1 MRILKIVLGILLLS
15 HALCVAQLRLP
26 CLISDGMVLQRDQ
39 SLRLWGWASP
49 QEKVSLLFKSK
60 QYKTQADSTGKWQI
74 KLPAQPAGGPFELLF
89 RGKTEVKVSNVLFGD
104 VWICAGQSNMVI
116 PMERVKEKY
125 PEDIMSANYP
135 EIRLFFVPTL
145 TDLQKKRDDFQS
157 GSWKVANSKDVLQFS
172 AVAYFFAKNLYEK
185 YHVPIGLINSSVGG
199 TPIEAWIGEEGLAKF
214 PELTA
219 TLQKNK
225 DSLYIKA
232 LLRQIAAVAST
243 PRKSQDKGMSETVPW
258 HSADYIPKGWRR
270 MNVPGYWEDQGVKDL
285 NGVVWYRKEIDV
297 PASMTGVPAKLFLGR
312 IVDADIAYVNGK
324 QVGNITY
331 QYPPRRYEIPAGVL
345 KEGKNILVVRVVNQV
360 GKGGFVPDKNYSL
373 VANSQV
379 IDIKGDWWCKVGEV
393 FPPAKDNG
401 INFSAQN
408 QPSSLFNAMIAPL
421 VSTAAK
427 GFLWYQGESNTGNPE
442 PYRDLLPA
450 LVQDWRSRWGQGDLP
465 FLGVQLA
472 NFMEVDYLPS
482 ESQWAVLR
490 EGQLKLLSVPNTAL
504 AVTIDLGEWNDI
516 HPLNKKDIGYR
527 LSLAAQKLA
536 YGDQNVVHSGPLL
549 ASATAENGKIRLRFD
564 QTGGG
569 IVSKD
574 DEELRWFAVSGAD
587 KKFVWA
593 QARIEGKNEIVVW
606 NDTVSVPL
614 YVRYAWSDNPENVNF
629 YNKEGL
635 PASPF
640 RTDEPAKR

>member
-1 MRILKIVLGILLLS
+1 MLLS

-26 CLISDGMVLQRDQ
+26 RLISDGMVLQRDQ

-49 QEKVSLLFKSK
+49 QEKVSLLFKNK
-60 QYKTQADSTGKWQI
+60 QYKTQADATGKWEI
-74 KLPAQPAGGPFELLF
+74 RLPAQPAGGPFDLLF
-89 RGKTEVKVSNVLFGD
+89 RGKNEVKVSNVLFGD

-125 PEDIMSANYP
+125 LEDIASANYP
-135 EIRLFFVPTL
+135 EIRLFFVVTL
-145 TDLQKKRDDFQS
+145 TDLQKKRDDFSS
-157 GSWKVANSKDVLQFS
+157 GSWKMANPKDVLQFS
-172 AVAYFFAKNLYEK
+172 AVAYFFARNLYEK

-225 DSLYIKA
+225 DSLYVKS
-232 LLRQIAAVAST
+232 LLRQMAAANT
-243 PRKSQDKGMSETVPW
+243 PRKSQDKGMSETIPW
-258 HSADYIPKGWRR
+258 YSADYVPKGWRR
-270 MNVPGYWEDQGVKDL
+270 MNVPGYWEDQGIKDL

-297 PASMTGVPAKLFLGR
+297 PASMTGVSAKLFLGR

-345 KEGKNILVVRVVNQV
+345 KEGKNILVVRVVNQA

-373 VANSQV
+373 VANGQV
-379 IDIKGDWWCKVGEV
+379 VDIKGDWWCKVGEV

-401 INFSAQN
+401 VNFSAQN
-408 QPSSLFNAMIAPL
+408 QPSALFNAMIAPL
-421 VSTAAK
+421 VSTVAK

-450 LVQDWRSRWGQGDLP
+450 LVQDWRSRWRQGDLP
-465 FLGVQLA
+465 FFGVQLA

-490 EGQLKLLSVPNTAL
+490 EGQLKLLSVPHTAL

-527 LSLAAQKLA
+527 LSLAAQKVA
-536 YGDQNVVHSGPLL
+536 YGDQNVVYSGPIL
-549 ASATAENGKIRLRFD
+549 ASATPENGKIRLRFD
-564 QTGGG
+564 QVGSG
-569 IVSKD
+569 IVAKD
-574 DEELRWFAVSGAD
+574 GEELRWFAVAGAD

-593 QARIEGKNEIVVW
+593 QARIEGKNEIIVW
-606 NDTVSVPL
+606 NDDLPAPL
-614 YVRYAWSDNPENVNF
+614 YVRYAWADNPENVNF

-640 RTDEPAKR
+640 RTDEPASR

>member
-1 MRILKIVLGILLLS
+1 MLLS

-26 CLISDGMVLQRDQ
+26 RLISDGMVLQRDQ

-49 QEKVSLLFKSK
+49 QEKVSLLFKNK
-60 QYKTQADSTGKWQI
+60 QYKTQADATGNWEI
-74 KLPAQPAGGPFELLF
+74 KLPAQPAGGPFDLLF
-89 RGKTEVKVSNVLFGD
+89 RGQNEVKVSNVLFGD
-104 VWICAGQSNMVI
+104 VWICAGQSNMVL

-125 PEDIMSANYP
+125 PEDIASANYP
-135 EIRLFFVPTL
+135 EIRLFFVATL
-145 TDLQKKRDDFQS
+145 TDLQKKRDDFPS
-157 GSWKVANSKDVLQFS
+157 GSWKVANPKDVLQFS
-172 AVAYFFAKNLYEK
+172 AVAYFFARNLYEK

-199 TPIEAWIGEEGLAKF
+199 TPIEAWIGEEGLTKF

-225 DSLYIKA
+225 DSLYIKS
-232 LLRQIAAVAST
+232 LLKQMAATNT
-243 PRKSQDKGMSETVPW
+243 PRKSRDKGMSETVPW
-258 HSADYIPKGWRR
+258 YSADYVPKGWRR
-270 MNVPGYWEDQGVKDL
+270 MNVPGYWEDQGIKDL

-297 PASMTGVPAKLFLGR
+297 PASMTGVSAKLFLGR
-312 IVDADIAYVNGK
+312 IVDADIAYINGK
-324 QVGNITY
+324 QVGNVTY

-345 KEGKNILVVRVVNQV
+345 KEGKNTLVVRVINQA

-373 VANSQV
+373 VANGQV
-379 IDIKGDWWCKVGEV
+379 LDIKGDWWCKVGEV

-401 INFSAQN
+401 VNFSAQN
-408 QPSSLFNAMIAPL
+408 QPSALFNAMIAPL

-465 FLGVQLA
+465 FFGVQLA

-504 AVTIDLGEWNDI
+504 VVTIDLGEWNDI

-549 ASATAENGKIRLRFD
+549 ASATPENGKIRLRFD
-564 QTGGG
+564 QTGSG
-569 IVSKD
+569 IISKD
-574 DEELRWFAVSGAD
+574 DEELRWFAVAGAD

-606 NDTVSVPL
+606 NDAVSTPL
-614 YVRYAWSDNPENVNF
+614 YVRYAWADNPENVNF

-640 RTDEPAKR
+640 RTDESARR

>member
-1 MRILKIVLGILLLS
+1 MLLS

-26 CLISDGMVLQRDQ
+26 RLISDGMVLQREQ
-39 SLRLWGWASP
+39 PLRLWGWASP
-49 QEKVSLLFKSK
+49 QEKVSLLFKNK
-60 QYKTQADSTGKWQI
+60 QYKTQADATGKWEI
-74 KLPAQPAGGPFELLF
+74 KLPAQPAGGPFDLLF
-89 RGKTEVKVSNVLFGD
+89 RGKNEVKVSNVLFGD

-125 PEDIMSANYP
+125 PEDIASANYP
-135 EIRLFFVPTL
+135 EIRLFFVATL
-145 TDLQKKRDDFQS
+145 TDLQRQRDDFPS
-157 GSWKVANSKDVLQFS
+157 GSWKIANPKDVLQFS
-172 AVAYFFAKNLYEK
+172 AVAYFFARNLYEK

-199 TPIEAWIGEEGLAKF
+199 TPIEAWIGEEGLTKF

-225 DSLYIKA
+225 DSLYVKS
-232 LLRQIAAVAST
+232 LLRQMAAANT
-243 PRKSQDKGMSETVPW
+243 PRKSQDKGMSEAVPW
-258 HSADYIPKGWRR
+258 YSADYVPKGWRR
-270 MNVPGYWEDQGVKDL
+270 MNVPGYWEDQGIKDL

-297 PASMTGVPAKLFLGR
+297 PVSMTGVAAKLFLGR
-312 IVDADIAYVNGK
+312 IVDADIAYINGK

-331 QYPPRRYEIPAGVL
+331 QYPPPRRYEIPAGVL
-345 KEGKNILVVRVVNQV
+345 KEGKNTLVVRVVNQA

-373 VANSQV
+373 VANGQV
-379 IDIKGDWWCKVGEV
+379 VDIKGDWWCKVGEV

-401 INFSAQN
+401 VNFSAQN

-421 VSTAAK
+421 VTTAAK

-450 LVQDWRSRWGQGDLP
+450 LVQDWRSRWGLGDLP
-465 FLGVQLA
+465 FFGVQLA

-490 EGQLKLLSVPNTAL
+490 EGQLNLLSVPNTAL

-536 YGDQNVVHSGPLL
+536 YGDQNVVHSGPIL
-549 ASATAENGKIRLRFD
+549 SSVTPENGKIRLRFD
-564 QTGGG
+564 QVGSG

-574 DEELRWFAVSGAD
+574 DEELRWFAVAGAD

-606 NDTVSVPL
+606 NDTISAPL
-614 YVRYAWSDNPENVNF
+614 YVRYAWADNPENVNF

>member
-1 MRILKIVLGILLLS
+1 LLLS

-26 CLISDGMVLQRDQ
+26 RLISDGMVLQRDQ

-49 QEKVSLLFKSK
+49 QEKVSLLFKNK
-60 QYKTQADSTGKWQI
+60 QYKTQADATGNWEI
-74 KLPAQPAGGPFELLF
+74 KLPAQPAGGPFDLLF
-89 RGKTEVKVSNVLFGD
+89 RGQNEVKVSNVLFGD
-104 VWICAGQSNMVI
+104 VWICAGQSNMVL

-125 PEDIMSANYP
+125 PEDIASANYP
-135 EIRLFFVPTL
+135 EIRLFFVATL
-145 TDLQKKRDDFQS
+145 TDLQKKRDDFPS
-157 GSWKVANSKDVLQFS
+157 GSWKVANPKDVLQFS
-172 AVAYFFAKNLYEK
+172 AVAYFFARNLYEK

-199 TPIEAWIGEEGLAKF
+199 TPIEAWIGEEGLTKF

-225 DSLYIKA
+225 DSLYIKS
-232 LLRQIAAVAST
+232 LLKQMAATNT
-243 PRKSQDKGMSETVPW
+243 PRKSRDKGMSETVPW
-258 HSADYIPKGWRR
+258 YSADYVPKGWRR
-270 MNVPGYWEDQGVKDL
+270 MNVPGYWEDQGIKDL

-297 PASMTGVPAKLFLGR
+297 PASMTGVSAKLFLGR
-312 IVDADIAYVNGK
+312 IVDADIAYINGK
-324 QVGNITY
+324 QVGNVTY

-345 KEGKNILVVRVVNQV
+345 KEGKNTLVVRVINQA

-373 VANSQV
+373 VANGQV
-379 IDIKGDWWCKVGEV
+379 LDIKGDWWCKVGEV

-401 INFSAQN
+401 VNFSAQN
-408 QPSSLFNAMIAPL
+408 QPSALFNAMIAPL

-465 FLGVQLA
+465 FFGVQLA

-504 AVTIDLGEWNDI
+504 VVTIDLGEWNDI

-549 ASATAENGKIRLRFD
+549 ASATPENGKIRLRFD
-564 QTGGG
+564 QTGSG
-569 IVSKD
+569 IISKD
-574 DEELRWFAVSGAD
+574 DEELRWFAVAGAD

-606 NDTVSVPL
+606 NDAVSTPL
-614 YVRYAWSDNPENVNF
+614 YVRYAWADNPENVNF

-640 RTDEPAKR
+640 RTDESARR

>member
-26 CLISDGMVLQRDQ
+26 RLISDGMVLQRDQ

-49 QEKVSLLFKSK
+49 QEKVSLLFKNK
-60 QYKTQADSTGKWQI
+60 QYKTQADATGKWEI
-74 KLPAQPAGGPFELLF
+74 KLPAQPAGGPFDLFF
-89 RGKTEVKVSNVLFGD
+89 RGKNEVKVSNVLFGD

-125 PEDIMSANYP
+125 PEDIASANYP
-135 EIRLFFVPTL
+135 EIRLFFVATL
-145 TDLQKKRDDFQS
+145 TDLQQKRDDFPS
-157 GSWKVANSKDVLQFS
+157 GSWKVANPKDVLQFS
-172 AVAYFFAKNLYEK
+172 AIAYFFARNLYEK

-199 TPIEAWIGEEGLAKF
+199 TPIEAWIGEEGLTKF

-225 DSLYIKA
+225 DSLYVKS
-232 LLRQIAAVAST
+232 LLKQMAAANT
-243 PRKSQDKGMSETVPW
+243 PRKSQDKGMSETIPW
-258 HSADYIPKGWRR
+258 YSVDYVPKGWRR
-270 MNVPGYWEDQGVKDL
+270 MNVPGYWEDQGIKDL

-297 PASMTGVPAKLFLGR
+297 PASMTGVSAKLFLGR

-345 KEGKNILVVRVVNQV
+345 KEGKNTLVVRVVNQA

-373 VANSQV
+373 VANGQV
-379 IDIKGDWWCKVGEV
+379 VDIKGDWWCKVGEA

-401 INFSAQN
+401 VNFSAQN
-408 QPSSLFNAMIAPL
+408 QPSALFNAMIAPL

-442 PYRDLLPA
+442 PYRALLPT

-465 FLGVQLA
+465 FFGVQLA

-490 EGQLKLLSVPNTAL
+490 EGQLNLLSVPNTAL

-549 ASATAENGKIRLRFD
+549 TSATSENGKIRLRFD
-564 QTGGG
+564 QTGSG

-574 DEELRWFAVSGAD
+574 DDELRWFAVAGAD

-606 NDTVSVPL
+606 NDTVSAPL
-614 YVRYAWSDNPENVNF
+614 YVRYAWADNPENVNF

>member
-1 MRILKIVLGILLLS
+1 MRILKTVLGILLLS

-26 CLISDGMVLQRDQ
+26 RLISDGMVLQRDQ

-49 QEKVSLLFKSK
+49 QEKVSLLFKNK
-60 QYKTQADSTGKWQI
+60 QYKTQADATGNWEI
-74 KLPAQPAGGPFELLF
+74 KLPAQPAGGPFDLLF
-89 RGKTEVKVSNVLFGD
+89 RGQNEVKVSNVLFGD
-104 VWICAGQSNMVI
+104 VWICAGQSNMVL

-125 PEDIMSANYP
+125 PEDIASANYP
-135 EIRLFFVPTL
+135 EIRLFFVATL
-145 TDLQKKRDDFQS
+145 TDLQKKRDDFPS
-157 GSWKVANSKDVLQFS
+157 GSWKVANPKDVLQFS
-172 AVAYFFAKNLYEK
+172 AVAYFFARNLYEK

-199 TPIEAWIGEEGLAKF
+199 TPIEAWIGEEGLTKF

-225 DSLYIKA
+225 DSLYIKS
-232 LLRQIAAVAST
+232 LLKQMAATNT
-243 PRKSQDKGMSETVPW
+243 PRKSRDKGMSETVPW
-258 HSADYIPKGWRR
+258 YSADYVPKGWRR
-270 MNVPGYWEDQGVKDL
+270 MNVPGYWEDQGIKDL

-297 PASMTGVPAKLFLGR
+297 PASMTGVSAKLFLGR
-312 IVDADIAYVNGK
+312 IVDADIAYINGK
-324 QVGNITY
+324 QVGNVTY

-345 KEGKNILVVRVVNQV
+345 KEGKNTLVVRVINQA

-373 VANSQV
+373 VANGQV
-379 IDIKGDWWCKVGEV
+379 LDIKGDWWCKVGEV

-401 INFSAQN
+401 VNFSAQN
-408 QPSSLFNAMIAPL
+408 QPSALFNAMIAPL

-465 FLGVQLA
+465 FFGVQLA

-504 AVTIDLGEWNDI
+504 VVTIDLGEWNDI

-549 ASATAENGKIRLRFD
+549 ASATPENGKIRLRFD
-564 QTGGG
+564 QTGSG
-569 IVSKD
+569 IISKD
-574 DEELRWFAVSGAD
+574 DEELRWFAVAGAD

-606 NDTVSVPL
+606 NDAVSTPL
-614 YVRYAWSDNPENVNF
+614 YVRYAWADNPENVNF

-640 RTDEPAKR
+640 RTDESARR

>member
-1 MRILKIVLGILLLS
+1 MLLS

-26 CLISDGMVLQRDQ
+26 RLISDGMVLQRDQ

-49 QEKVSLLFKSK
+49 QEKVSLLFKNK
-60 QYKTQADSTGKWQI
+60 QYKTQADATGKWEI
-74 KLPAQPAGGPFELLF
+74 KLPAQPAGGPFDLLF
-89 RGKTEVKVSNVLFGD
+89 RGQNEVKVSNVLFGD
-104 VWICAGQSNMVI
+104 VWICAGQSNMVL

-125 PEDIMSANYP
+125 PEDIASANYP
-135 EIRLFFVPTL
+135 EIRLFFVATL
-145 TDLQKKRDDFQS
+145 TDLQKKRDDFPS
-157 GSWKVANSKDVLQFS
+157 GSWKVANPKDVLQFS
-172 AVAYFFAKNLYEK
+172 AVAYFFARNLYEK

-199 TPIEAWIGEEGLAKF
+199 TPIEAWIGEEGLTKF

-225 DSLYIKA
+225 DSLYIKS
-232 LLRQIAAVAST
+232 LLKQMAATNT
-243 PRKSQDKGMSETVPW
+243 PRKSRDKGMRETVPW
-258 HSADYIPKGWRR
+258 YSADYVPKGWRR
-270 MNVPGYWEDQGVKDL
+270 MNVPGYWEDQGIKDL

-297 PASMTGVPAKLFLGR
+297 PASMTGISAKLFLGR
-312 IVDADIAYVNGK
+312 IVDADIAYINGK
-324 QVGNITY
+324 QVGNVTY

-345 KEGKNILVVRVVNQV
+345 KEGKNILVVRVVNQA

-373 VANSQV
+373 VANEQV
-379 IDIKGDWWCKVGEV
+379 LDIKGDWWCKVGEV
-393 FPPAKDNG
+393 FLPTKDNG
-401 INFSAQN
+401 VNFSAQN

-427 GFLWYQGESNTGNPE
+427 GFLWYQGESNTGNPG

-465 FLGVQLA
+465 FFGVQLA

-549 ASATAENGKIRLRFD
+549 ASATPENGKIRLRFD
-564 QTGGG
+564 QTGSG
-569 IVSKD
+569 IISKD
-574 DEELRWFAVSGAD
+574 DEELRWFAVAGAD

-606 NDTVSVPL
+606 NDAISAPL
-614 YVRYAWSDNPENVNF
+614 YVRYAWADNPENVNF

-640 RTDEPAKR
+640 RTDEPARR